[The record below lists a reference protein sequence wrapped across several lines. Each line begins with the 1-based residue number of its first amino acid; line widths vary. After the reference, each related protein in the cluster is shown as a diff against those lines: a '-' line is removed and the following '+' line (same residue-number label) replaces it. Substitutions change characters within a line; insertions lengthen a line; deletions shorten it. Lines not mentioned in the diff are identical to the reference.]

1 MTTTMITTLTP
12 ILGDRFE
19 TALLMAHRLH
29 RSQERKGFPVPYI
42 SHLMSVA
49 ALVLEEGGN
58 EDEAIAALLHDAI
71 EDQGGAGTRELLRV
85 TFGDRV
91 CAIIDGCTESQ
102 VQPKPAWRERKE
114 RHLAQLVNAPPSVLR
129 VTIADKLHN
138 IRSLL
143 ADYDRMGEQI
153 WSRFGGGK
161 VGTIWYY
168 REMLVRLR
176 SAMNRV
182 SADSVSLEEFAG
194 LVDRLEQL

>member
-1 MTTTMITTLTP
+1 MTTTLTP

-19 TALLMAHRLH
+19 TALIMAHRLH

-58 EDEAIAALLHDAI
+58 EDEAIAALLHDAV
-71 EDQGGAGTRELLRV
+71 EDQGGAGTRDLLRV

-91 CAIIDGCTESQ
+91 CAIIEGCTESNI
-102 VQPKPAWRERKE
+102 QPKPAWRERKE
-114 RHLAQLVNAPPSVLR
+114 RHLAQLVNAEPSVLR

-143 ADYDRMGEQI
+143 ADYDRLGDTI

-168 REMLVRLR
+168 R
-176 SAMNRV
+176 AMVDQLQSTLYSV
-182 SADSVSLEEFAG
+182 SPESVSLRELAG

>member
-1 MTTTMITTLTP
+1 MKTTLTP

-19 TALLMAHRLH
+19 TALIMAHRLH
-29 RSQERKGFPVPYI
+29 RSQERKGSPIPYI

-49 ALVLEEGGN
+49 ALVLEESGT

-71 EDQGGAGTRELLRV
+71 EDQGGDETRTLLRE

-91 CAIIDGCTESQ
+91 CAIIDGCTECEE
-102 VQPKPAWRERKE
+102 QPKPAWRERKE
-114 RHLAQLVNAPPSVLR
+114 RHLVQLVNATPSVLR

-143 ADYDRMGEQI
+143 ADYDRMGEAI
-153 WSRFGGGK
+153 WERFGGRK
-161 VGTIWYY
+161 VGTLWYY
-168 REMLVRLR
+168 REMLEQLR
-176 SAMNRV
+176 TAS
-182 SADSVSLEEFAG
+182 DSSSLGELAR

>member
-1 MTTTMITTLTP
+1 MTTTLAP

-19 TALLMAHRLH
+19 TALIMAHRLH
-29 RSQERKGFPVPYI
+29 RSQERKGSPVPYI
-42 SHLMSVA
+42 SHLMSVS
-49 ALVLEEGGN
+49 ALVIEEGGS

-71 EDQGGAGTRELLRV
+71 EDQGGSGTRDLLRV

-91 CAIIDGCTESQ
+91 CAIIEGCTESE

-114 RHLAQLVNAPPSVLR
+114 RHLAQLVNAPPSVVR

-138 IRSLL
+138 VRSLL
-143 ADYDRMGEQI
+143 ADYDRMGEAI
-153 WSRFGGGK
+153 WERFGGGK

-176 SAMNRV
+176 SADNT
-182 SADSVSLEEFAG
+182 VSLDSASLRELAE

>member
-1 MTTTMITTLTP
+1 MTTTLSP

-29 RSQERKGFPVPYI
+29 RSQERKCSTVPYI

-71 EDQGGAGTRELLRV
+71 EDQGGAGTRELLRE

-91 CAIIDGCTESQ
+91 CAIIKGCTESE

-143 ADYDRMGEQI
+143 ADYERMGDRI

-168 REMLVRLR
+168 RAMVDQLR
-176 SAMNRV
+176 SAGN
-182 SADSVSLEEFAG
+182 SVSLEELAI

>member
-1 MTTTMITTLTP
+1 MTTTLAP

-19 TALLMAHRLH
+19 TALIMAHRLH
-29 RSQERKGFPVPYI
+29 RSQERKGSSVPYI
-42 SHLMSVA
+42 SHLMSVS
-49 ALVLEEGGN
+49 ALVLEEGGS

-71 EDQGGAGTRELLRV
+71 EDQGGSGTRDLLKV

-91 CAIIDGCTESQ
+91 CAIIEGCTESD

-114 RHLAQLVNAPPSVLR
+114 RHLAQLVNAPPSVVR
-129 VTIADKLHN
+129 VTVADKLHN
-138 IRSLL
+138 VRSLL
-143 ADYDRMGEQI
+143 ADYDRMGEDI
-153 WSRFGGGK
+153 WERFGGGK

-176 SAMNRV
+176 STI
-182 SADSVSLEEFAG
+182 DSVSLRELAE

>member
-1 MTTTMITTLTP
+1 MTTTLSP

-19 TALLMAHRLH
+19 TALIMAHRLH
-29 RSQERKGFPVPYI
+29 RSQERKGSPVPYI

-49 ALVLEEGGN
+49 ALVLEEGGT

-71 EDQGGAGTRELLRV
+71 EDQGGAGTRDLLRV

-114 RHLAQLVNAPPSVLR
+114 RHLAQLVNASPSVVR

-143 ADYDRMGEQI
+143 ADHERMGDRI
-153 WSRFGGGK
+153 WGRFGGGK
-161 VGTIWYY
+161 VGTVWYY
-168 REMLVRLR
+168 REMVNQLR
-176 SAMNRV
+176 SSAG
-182 SADSVSLEEFAG
+182 SILADSVSLGELAG
-194 LVDRLEQL
+194 LVDRLEML